1 MPSLEDSVDSTAHDT
16 SFSGVV
22 RVDRPGEE
30 ALIWAYGLADRAH
43 GIATTSETQFGIAS
57 GSKAF
62 TALAVMSLV
71 EEGVLALST
80 TARSLLGTDLPQVAD
95 DVTVEHLLAHR
106 SGIGDYLD
114 DDADIREYPMS
125 VPVHR
130 LETTEQFLA
139 VLDGHPTL
147 FPAGEHFSY
156 CNGGFVLLALLAER
170 SSGTSYH
177 DLVRRRVFAPAAM
190 VDSDFLRT
198 DALPGRAALGYV
210 EVDGAWRTNVLH
222 LPVLATGDGGAFTT
236 LADMHRF
243 WTALDAGRIVSPA
256 SLTAMTTPRSDVP
269 NDHARYGL
277 GLWLHSTGDGVVLE
291 GHDPGVSFRSSHAPS
306 CSTTWTVIS
315 NTSEG
320 AWPMTRLLTAALGG

>member
-1 MPSLEDSVDSTAHDT
+1 MSSLEDAVDSTAHDT

-22 RVDRPGEE
+22 RVDRPDEE
-30 ALIWAYGLADRAH
+30 ALIRAYGLADRAH
-43 GIATTSETQFGIAS
+43 GIAS

-114 DDADIREYPMS
+114 DDADISEYPMS

-130 LETTEQFLA
+130 LETAEQFRA

-156 CNGGFVLLALLAER
+156 CNGSFVLLALLAER

-198 DALPGRAALGYV
+198 DDLPGCAALGYA
-210 EVDGAWRTNVLH
+210 EVDGAWRTNVRRPRGPDH
-222 LPVLATGDGGAFTT
+222 RRRRSVHDARRHAPVLDGPGRGPDRAPGEDHSHDDPAQRCTERARPIRARLRAAFEQ
-236 LADMHRF
+236 R
-243 WTALDAGRIVSPA
+243 R
-256 SLTAMTTPRSDVP
+256 RR
-269 NDHARYGL
+269 ARG
-277 GLWLHSTGDGVVLE
+277 
-291 GHDPGVSFRSSHAPS
+291 P
-306 CSTTWTVIS
+306 
-315 NTSEG
+315 
-320 AWPMTRLLTAALGG
+320 